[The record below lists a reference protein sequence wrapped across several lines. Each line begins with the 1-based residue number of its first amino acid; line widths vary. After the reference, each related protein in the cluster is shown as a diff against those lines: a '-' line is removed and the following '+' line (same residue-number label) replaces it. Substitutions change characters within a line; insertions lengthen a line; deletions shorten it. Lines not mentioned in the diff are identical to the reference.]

1 MRTLLLNAS
10 YSPLAVISWR
20 RAVVLVMEG
29 KADVVADSDIIL
41 HSPSTEMT
49 APAVIRLRYFV
60 KVPYRATIP
69 LTRRALLARDGHR
82 CAYCA
87 GKADT
92 IDHVIPRARGGA
104 NVWENVVAACK
115 PCNNRKDDH
124 LLDELCRRQP
134 QDRERWTL
142 DFTPTAPKGWSW
154 VTIGVGTVDPAWEPY
169 VTAVA

>member
-10 YSPLAVISWR
+10 FTPLAVISWR

-41 HSPSTEMT
+41 HSPSTEMA

-69 LTRRALLARDGHR
+69 LTRRALLARDNHR

-115 PCNNRKDDH
+115 PCNNRKDDR
-124 LLDELCRRQP
+124 LLDELG
-134 QDRERWTL
+134 WTL
-142 DFTPTAPKGWSW
+142 PYTPTAPKGWSW